1 MPNDLTSAAFA
12 DLESLRQAMGRT
24 LVGAKEL
31 VDRLLI
37 SLAANGHILLEGPPG
52 VAKTLAAR
60 TLASVLGLQFQRVQ
74 FTPDLLPADLLGAEV
89 YNPRTGEFT
98 LRRGPIF
105 TQILLADEINR
116 APAKVQSALL
126 EAMQERQATIGPH
139 TSPLP
144 RPFFVV
150 ATQNP
155 LEHEGVYPLPEAQLD
170 RFLMKVRV
178 DYPTRD
184 EERGVLRAFGRT
196 APAAPAANDTPV
208 GEATVERLHTAL
220 DAVFLD
226 PKIEDYILNLVLTTR
241 KPADFGVPGIA
252 KFIEVGAS
260 PRATL
265 ALALAAKGMALL
277 ERRDYVTPYDVKR
290 VAPDV
295 LRHRL
300 ILTFDAEVE
309 GRDADSVIAELLD
322 GTPTP

>member
-1 MPNDLTSAAFA
+1 MPNDLTSTAFA
-12 DLESLRQAMGRT
+12 DLDALRQSMGRT
-24 LVGAKEL
+24 LVGSRSL
-31 VDRLLI
+31 VDRLMI
-37 SLAANGHILLEGPPG
+37 ALAANGHVLLEGPPG

-89 YNPRTGEFT
+89 FNPRNGEFT

-105 TQILLADEINR
+105 TQVLLADEINR

-144 RPFFVV
+144 QPFFVV

-178 DYPTRD
+178 DYPARD
-184 EERGVLRAFGRT
+184 EERGVLRAFGKT
-196 APAAPAANDTPV
+196 APAAPAPV
-208 GEATVERLHTAL
+208 EKPLGEATVERLHAAL

-226 PKIEDYILNLVLTTR
+226 PKIEDYILNLVLATR
-241 KPADFGVPGIA
+241 KPADFGLPSIA

-265 ALALAAKGMALL
+265 ALSLAAKGMALL
-277 ERRDYVTPYDVKR
+277 ERRDYVTPYDVKL

-300 ILTFDAEVE
+300 IPTFDAEVE
-309 GRDADSVIAELLD
+309 ARDADSVITELLD

>member
-1 MPNDLTSAAFA
+1 MANDVTSAAFA
-12 DLESLRQAMGRT
+12 DLDALRQAMGRT
-24 LVGAKEL
+24 LVGARPL

-37 SLAANGHILLEGPPG
+37 ALAANGHILLEGPPG

-144 RPFFVV
+144 KPFFVI

-178 DYPTRD
+178 DYPSRD
-184 EERGVLRAFGRT
+184 E
-196 APAAPAANDTPV
+196 
-208 GEATVERLHTAL
+208 
-220 DAVFLD
+220 
-226 PKIEDYILNLVLTTR
+226 
-241 KPADFGVPGIA
+241 
-252 KFIEVGAS
+252 
-260 PRATL
+260 
-265 ALALAAKGMALL
+265 
-277 ERRDYVTPYDVKR
+277 
-290 VAPDV
+290 
-295 LRHRL
+295 
-300 ILTFDAEVE
+300 
-309 GRDADSVIAELLD
+309 
-322 GTPTP
+322 

>member
-1 MPNDLTSAAFA
+1 MASDLTAVFNDLEALRSAV
-12 DLESLRQAMGRT
+12 GRT
-24 LVGAKEL
+24 IVGAKEL
-31 VDRLLI
+31 VDRMLI
-37 SLAANGHILLEGPPG
+37 ALAANGHVLLEGPPG

-89 YNPRTGEFT
+89 FNPKNGEFS

-105 TQILLADEINR
+105 SQILLADEINR

-139 TSPLP
+139 TLPLP
-144 RPFFVV
+144 QPFFVV

-170 RFLMKVRV
+170 RFLMKVRI

-184 EERGVLRAFGRT
+184 EERGVLRAFART
-196 APAAPAANDTPV
+196 TPAAPVPMDRPM
-208 GEATVERLHTAL
+208 GESTVNRLHAAL
-220 DAVFLD
+220 DSVFLD
-226 PKIEDYILNLVLTTR
+226 PKIEDYILNLVLATR
-241 KPADFGVPGIA
+241 SPVDFGLERIA

-265 ALALAAKGMALL
+265 ALALAAK
-277 ERRDYVTPYDVKR
+277 
-290 VAPDV
+290 
-295 LRHRL
+295 
-300 ILTFDAEVE
+300 
-309 GRDADSVIAELLD
+309 
-322 GTPTP
+322 

>member
-1 MPNDLTSAAFA
+1 MPSDALNAAFS
-12 DLESLRQAMGRT
+12 DLAALREAMGRT
-24 LVGAKEL
+24 LVGANDL

-37 SLAANGHILLEGPPG
+37 SLAANGHVLLEGPPG

-89 YNPRTGEFT
+89 FNPRTGEFS

-105 TQILLADEINR
+105 TQLLLADEVNR

-144 RPFFVV
+144 QPFFVV

-178 DYPTRD
+178 EYPSRD
-184 EERGVLRAFGRT
+184 EERGVLRTFGNTRPS
-196 APAAPAANDTPV
+196 APASTEAPM
-208 GEATVERLHTAL
+208 GEATVARLHAAV

-226 PKIEDYILNLVLTTR
+226 PKIEDYILNLVIATR
-241 KPADFGVPGIA
+241 RPADFGFPSLA
-252 KFIEVGAS
+252 RFIDVGAS

-277 ERRDYVTPYDVKR
+277 DKRDYVAPYDVKL

-300 ILTFDAEVE
+300 ILSFDAEVE
-309 GRDADSVIAELLD
+309 GRDAEAVIAELLD
-322 GTPTP
+322 GSPVP

>member
-1 MPNDLTSAAFA
+1 MPNDALTAAFA
-12 DLESLRQAMGRT
+12 DLDALRQAMGRT
-24 LVGAKEL
+24 LVGARGL
-31 VDRLLI
+31 IDRMLI
-37 SLAANGHILLEGPPG
+37 ALAANGHILLEGPPG
-52 VAKTLAAR
+52 LAKTLAAR

-74 FTPDLLPADLLGAEV
+74 FTPDLLPADLLGAEI
-89 YNPRTGEFT
+89 YSAKTGEFS

-105 TQILLADEINR
+105 TQVLLADEINR

-144 RPFFVV
+144 TPFFVI

-170 RFLMKVRV
+170 RFLMKIRV
-178 DYPTRD
+178 DYPSRD
-184 EERGVLRAFGRT
+184 EERGVLRSFAKT
-196 APAAPAANDTPV
+196 TLAAPAPTDKPWGA
-208 GEATVERLHTAL
+208 ATVERLHAAL
-220 DAVFLD
+220 DSVFLD
-226 PKIEDYILNLVLTTR
+226 PKIEDYILNLVLATR
-241 KPADFGVPGIA
+241 SPSDFGLAGIA

-277 ERRDYVTPYDVKR
+277 ERRNYVTPFDVKQI
-290 VAPDV
+290 APDV

-309 GRDADSVIAELLD
+309 GRDADAVIADLLD
-322 GTPTP
+322 GSPVP